1 MFYHNNCVN
10 NTYTTQIE
18 RQYNQNNN
26 FNSNE
31 KNKENYKNIKDN
43 KTFYVP
49 YHKHKIIKN
58 NTSNKN
64 MLKYFHSNSRNDL
77 KINVKFDSNKNNL
90 KPAPTINNLQNKN
103 ISEKCYIKPK
113 IINSIKI
120 NKNVTPDLYT
130 NEIKIIQNQNQNNNL
145 GILNKEDIKK
155 D

>member
-1 MFYHNNCVN
+1 
-10 NTYTTQIE
+10 
-18 RQYNQNNN
+18 
-26 FNSNE
+26 
-31 KNKENYKNIKDN
+31 
-43 KTFYVP
+43 
-49 YHKHKIIKN
+49 
-58 NTSNKN
+58 

-77 KINVKFDSNKNNL
+77 KINAKFNSNKNNL

>member
-1 MFYHNNCVN
+1 
-10 NTYTTQIE
+10 
-18 RQYNQNNN
+18 
-26 FNSNE
+26 
-31 KNKENYKNIKDN
+31 
-43 KTFYVP
+43 
-49 YHKHKIIKN
+49 
-58 NTSNKN
+58 

-103 ISEKCYIKPK
+103 ISLECYIKPK

-155 D
+155 RLEHLKKKGKGK